1 MRLNKYI
8 AQAGVCS
15 RRKADELTLAG
26 KVKINGAVMKT
37 PGYDVQEGD
46 VVVVDGKPVD
56 APEKAVYYALNKPA
70 GYITTTSDEKDRP
83 TVLSLLTDVTARVY
97 PVGRL
102 DGPTRGLLLLTNDGD
117 LSYHIAHPS
126 QKVWKTY
133 IAVVAG
139 HVTKDE
145 VWALR
150 NGVDIG
156 DKKKTAPAQVTVLKE
171 KGDQTTLEI
180 RIHEGRN
187 RQVRR
192 MCKAVGHTV
201 LDLQRT
207 AIGDVKLG
215 RLHEGTYRRLTPA
228 EVEYLKNC

>member
-26 KVKINGAVMKT
+26 KVKINGAVCKT

-46 VVVVDGKPVD
+46 VVVVDGKPVE
-56 APEKAVYYALNKPA
+56 APEKPVYYALNKPA
-70 GYITTTSDEKDRP
+70 GFITTTSDEKDRP

-102 DGPTRGLLLLTNDGD
+102 DGATRGLLLLTNDGD

-133 IAVVAG
+133 LATVAG
-139 HVTKDE
+139 YLSKDE
-145 VWALR
+145 LWALR

-156 DKKKTAPAQVTVLKE
+156 DKKKTAPAWVTVLKE
-171 KGDQTTLEI
+171 KSDMTLLEI
-180 RIHEGRN
+180 RICEGRN

-207 AIGDVKLG
+207 AIGDIKLG
-215 RLHEGTYRRLTPA
+215 RLHEGTYRRLTPQ

>member
-46 VVVVDGKPVD
+46 RVVVDGKPVD
-56 APEKAVYYALNKPA
+56 APEKPVYYLLNKPA

-83 TVLSLLTDVTARVY
+83 TALSLLTDVTARVY

-102 DGPTRGLLLLTNDGD
+102 DAPTRGLLLFTNDGD
-117 LSYHIAHPS
+117 LSYHVAHPS

-139 HVTKDE
+139 RISKE
-145 VWALR
+145 ELWALR

-156 DKKKTAPAQVTVLKE
+156 DKKKTAPARVTVLKE
-171 KGDQTTLEI
+171 KGDLTTLEI
-180 RIHEGRN
+180 CIHEGRN

-192 MCKAVGHTV
+192 MCKAVGHNV

-207 AIGDVKLG
+207 AIGDIALG
-215 RLHEGTYRRLTPA
+215 RLREGTYRKLTPA
-228 EVEYLKNC
+228 EIEYLKNC

>member
-15 RRKADELTLAG
+15 RRKADELTEAG
-26 KVKINGAVMKT
+26 KVKINGAVMRT
-37 PGYDVQEGD
+37 PGYDVETGD
-46 VVVVDGKPVD
+46 VVEVDGKVIE
-56 APEKAVYYALNKPA
+56 ASESLVYYALNKPA

-102 DGPTRGLLLLTNDGD
+102 DGPTRGLLILTNDGD

-139 HVTKDE
+139 RVTKE
-145 VWALR
+145 EIWALR
-150 NGVDIG
+150 NGLDIG
-156 DKKKTAPAQVTVLKE
+156 DKKKTAPARVTIVKE
-171 KGDQTTLEI
+171 KGDLTTLEI

-187 RQVRR
+187 RQIRR

-207 AIGDVKLG
+207 EIGDIKLG
-215 RLHEGTYRRLTPA
+215 RLHEGTYRRLTPQ
-228 EVEYLKNC
+228 EIDYLKNC

>member
-1 MRLNKYI
+1 MVASTFPKTRATLNAFLI
-8 AQAGVCS
+8 
-15 RRKADELTLAG
+15 
-26 KVKINGAVMKT
+26 
-37 PGYDVQEGD
+37 P
-46 VVVVDGKPVD
+46 
-56 APEKAVYYALNKPA
+56 
-70 GYITTTSDEKDRP
+70 
-83 TVLSLLTDVTARVY
+83 
-97 PVGRL
+97 GRL
-102 DGPTRGLLLLTNDGD
+102 WD
-117 LSYHIAHPS
+117 HISHPS

-133 IAVVAG
+133 LATVAG
-139 HVTKDE
+139 YLSKDE
-145 VWALR
+145 LWALR

-156 DKKKTAPAQVTVLKE
+156 DKKKTAPAWVTVLKE
-171 KGDQTTLEI
+171 KGDMTTLEI
-180 RIHEGRN
+180 KICEGRN

>member
-8 AQAGVCS
+8 AQSGICS

-26 KVKINGAVMKT
+26 KVKINGAVCKT
-37 PGYDVQEGD
+37 PGYDVAEGD
-46 VVVVDGKPVD
+46 TVVVDGKPVE
-56 APEKAVYYALNKPA
+56 APEKPVYYALNKPA
-70 GYITTTSDEKDRP
+70 GFITTTSDEKDRP

-102 DGPTRGLLLLTNDGD
+102 DGATRGLLLLTNDGD
-117 LSYHIAHPS
+117 LSYHVSHPS

-133 IAVVAG
+133 LATVAG
-139 HVTKDE
+139 YLTKE
-145 VWALR
+145 ELWALR

-156 DKKKTAPAQVTVLKE
+156 DKKKTASAYVTVKKE
-171 KGDQTTLEI
+171 KSNMTVLEI
-180 RIHEGRN
+180 KICEGRN

-207 AIGDVKLG
+207 AIGEIKLG
-215 RLHEGTYRRLTPA
+215 RLHEGTYRRLTQQ
-228 EVEYLKNC
+228 EIEYLKNC

>member
-26 KVKINGAVMKT
+26 KVKINGAVCKT

-46 VVVVDGKPVD
+46 TVVVDGKPVE
-56 APEKAVYYALNKPA
+56 APEKPVYYALNKPA
-70 GYITTTSDEKDRP
+70 GFITTTSDEKDRP

-102 DGPTRGLLLLTNDGD
+102 DGATRGLLLLTNDGD

-133 IAVVAG
+133 VAVVAG
-139 HVTKDE
+139 YLSKDE
-145 VWALR
+145 LWALR

-156 DKKKTAPAQVTVLKE
+156 DKKKTAPAWVTVLKE
-171 KGDQTTLEI
+171 KSDTTTLEI
-180 RIHEGRN
+180 KIREGRN

-207 AIGDVKLG
+207 AIGDIKLG
-215 RLHEGTYRRLTPA
+215 RLHEGTYRRLTSA

>member
-8 AQAGVCS
+8 AQSGLCS

-26 KVKINGAVMKT
+26 KVTINGAVCKT
-37 PGYDVQEGD
+37 PGYDVAEGD
-46 VVVVDGKPVD
+46 VVTVDGRPVS
-56 APEKAVYYALNKPA
+56 APEKPVYYALNKPA

-102 DGPTRGLLLLTNDGD
+102 DGATRGLLLLTNDGS
-117 LSYHIAHPS
+117 LSWRIAHPS
-126 QKVWKTY
+126 GEVWKTY
-133 IAVVAG
+133 VAVVSG
-139 HVTKDE
+139 HVSKE
-145 VWALR
+145 ALWALR

-156 DKKKTAPAQVTVLKE
+156 DKKRTSPAQVSVLKE
-171 KGDQTTLEI
+171 KGDMTMLQIQI
-180 RIHEGRN
+180 REGRN

-207 AIGDVKLG
+207 AIGEIQLG

-228 EVEYLKNC
+228 EIEYLKNC